1 MDKVNIL
8 LIDDQ
13 PAKLLS
19 YEVILAELGENLI
32 KATSPHEA
40 LGILLKTEDVAVVL
54 IDVVMPQLDGFQLAA
69 MIREHPRFQKL
80 AIIFVSAIQVGE
92 MDHLRG
98 YEIGAV
104 DYVSVP
110 VVPKMLRAKVR
121 VFVDL
126 YRKTRQLEVLNAEL
140 EERVAAR
147 TAELEAQ
154 TERLRQSE
162 ERRSIALSAGD
173 MGSWEV
179 DLVTGHLEWDDGP
192 YRIFGVDPAHFEP
205 TVERIEAMMHPDD
218 REKNALAAIVALGE
232 PRFQVEFRIVRPSG
246 EVRWCYGAGII
257 TRDAEGNPVRMNGVT
272 VDITDRKRAEERQVL
287 LAREVDHRAK
297 NTLAVVLSVLRLT
310 RAPTTKDFITTV
322 EGRVH
327 ALAATHNLL
336 SATRWEGADLG
347 KIVEEEMAP
356 YHANHRQRVI
366 TGGPA
371 VVLLPATAQAV
382 ALALHELATN
392 AAKYGALS
400 TETGTLSVSWRAE
413 GDALVLDW
421 TETGGPPAAE
431 PARLGFGLTIVRS
444 SIEAQFRGGVS
455 YEWRRDGLRCTLSIP
470 AAQIAAPPAVA
481 EAPRAGAGQQR
492 NTAQPCRH
500 APAGRRGRAACQH
513 ADRGDPGRARR
524 HRGRPL
530 RPPDRRAGRGQG
542 RALRRRHPRPQS
554 RRRIG
559 RSAGRP
565 PAGARR
571 AVRVHYRLPAREH
584 RSPLRQ
590 RSRAAEADRRGG
602 TRKRAAHFA
611 GQRAHDAGRCRGRL
625 TAPTIVHFIPCGIG
639 RLCGGSRRAT
649 DIVRALLGLYGR

>member
-92 MDHLRG
+92 TDHLRG

-110 VVPKMLRAKVR
+110 VVPKVLRAKVR

-126 YRKTRQLEVLNAEL
+126 YRKTRQLEMLNAQL

-154 TERLRQSE
+154 TERLRRSE

-179 DLVTGHLEWDDGP
+179 DLATGHIEWDEGP

-218 REKNALAAIVALGE
+218 RKKSSVADLVALGGS
-232 PRFQVEFRIVRPSG
+232 RFQVEFRLVRPNG

-257 TRDAEGNPVRMNGVT
+257 LRDATGKAVRVNGVT

-297 NTLAVVLSVLRLT
+297 NTLAVVLSMLRLT
-310 RAPTTKDFITTV
+310 RAPTTKDFIAAV

-366 TGGPA
+366 TRGPA
-371 VVLLPATAQAV
+371 VVLLPATAQAM

-400 TETGTLSVSWRAE
+400 APDGRVEIAWRVAPGGGKSFE
-413 GDALVLDW
+413 LTW
-421 TETGGPPAAE
+421 TESGGPTVAE
-431 PARLGFGLTIVRS
+431 PSRTGFGTRMIEGVLTAELGATASVRYAA
-444 SIEAQFRGGVS
+444 IGVV
-455 YEWRRDGLRCTLSIP
+455 WR
-470 AAQIAAPPAVA
+470 IAAPLA
-481 EAPRAGAGQQR
+481 
-492 NTAQPCRH
+492 N
-500 APAGRRGRAACQH
+500 
-513 ADRGDPGRARR
+513 
-524 HRGRPL
+524 L
-530 RPPDRRAGRGQG
+530 R
-542 RALRRRHPRPQS
+542 
-554 RRRIG
+554 
-559 RSAGRP
+559 
-565 PAGARR
+565 
-571 AVRVHYRLPAREH
+571 
-584 RSPLRQ
+584 
-590 RSRAAEADRRGG
+590 
-602 TRKRAAHFA
+602 
-611 GQRAHDAGRCRGRL
+611 
-625 TAPTIVHFIPCGIG
+625 
-639 RLCGGSRRAT
+639 
-649 DIVRALLGLYGR
+649 

>member
-40 LGILLKTEDVAVVL
+40 FGILLKTEDVAVVL

-92 MDHLRG
+92 TDHLRG

-110 VVPKMLRAKVR
+110 VVPKVLRAKVR

-126 YRKTRQLEVLNAEL
+126 YRKTRQLEVLNSEL

-192 YRIFGVDPAHFEP
+192 YRIFGVDPAHFDP

-218 REKNALAAIVALGE
+218 REKNALAAIVGSGE
-232 PRFQVEFRIVRPSG
+232 SRFQVEFRIVRPSG

-257 TRDAEGNPVRMNGVT
+257 TRDADGKPVRMNGVT

-310 RAPTTKDFITTV
+310 RAPTTKDFIATV

-400 TETGTLSVSWRAE
+400 TEAGTLGVTWRAD

-455 YEWRRDGLRCTLSIP
+455 YEWRREGLRCTLSIP
-470 AAQIAAPPAVA
+470 AAQIAAPPAAA
-481 EAPRAGAGQQR
+481 EAP
-492 NTAQPCRH
+492 
-500 APAGRRGRAACQH
+500 APAPADNGTRRSLADMRLLVVEDELLVSMLIEEILGELGATVAGPYGRLADGLAAAKAERFDGAILDLNLAGESADPLADLLLARGVPFVFITGYQRESI
-513 ADRGDPGRARR
+513 
-524 HRGRPL
+524 
-530 RPPDRRAGRGQG
+530 DRRYANVPVLQKPIDAT
-542 RALRRRHPRPQS
+542 ALES
-554 RRRIG
+554 
-559 RSAGRP
+559 
-565 PAGARR
+565 
-571 AVRVHYRLPAREH
+571 VL
-584 RSPLRQ
+584 
-590 RSRAAEADRRGG
+590 
-602 TRKRAAHFA
+602 
-611 GQRAHDAGRCRGRL
+611 L
-625 TAPTIVHFIPCGIG
+625 T
-639 RLCGGSRRAT
+639 
-649 DIVRALLGLYGR
+649 LLGSEPLLRVADGN

>member
-32 KATSPHEA
+32 KANSPHEA
-40 LGILLKTEDVAVVL
+40 LGILLKTDDVAVVL
-54 IDVVMPQLDGFQLAA
+54 IDVVMPGVDGFQLAT
-69 MIREHPRFQKL
+69 MIRDHPRFQKL
-80 AIIFVSAIQVGE
+80 AIIFVSAVQVDE
-92 MDHLRG
+92 TDHLRG

-110 VVPKMLRAKVR
+110 VVPTVLRAKVR

-126 YRKTRQLEVLNAEL
+126 YRKTRQLETLNAEL

-154 TERLRQSE
+154 TERLRRSE

-179 DLVTGHLEWDDGP
+179 DLATGRIEWDEGA
-192 YRIFGVDPAHFEP
+192 YRIFGVDPGSFEP
-205 TVERIEAMMHPDD
+205 TVERVEAMMHPDD
-218 REKNALAAIVALGE
+218 RQSGSLAAVVASPE
-232 PRFQVEFRIVRPSG
+232 SRFQTEFRIVRPNG
-246 EVRWCYGAGII
+246 EVRWCYGAGILS
-257 TRDAEGNPVRMNGVT
+257 RDPAGKPVRLNGVT
-272 VDITDRKRAEERQVL
+272 VDITERKRAEERLVL

-310 RAPTTKDFITTV
+310 RAATTEEFITAV

-336 SATRWEGADLG
+336 SSTRWEGADLR

-366 TGGPA
+366 TAGPA
-371 VVLLPATAQAV
+371 VTLLPATAQAM

-400 TETGTLSVSWRAE
+400 TETGTLSVTWRTDR
-413 GDALVLDW
+413 DALVLDW

-444 SIEAQFRGGVS
+444 SIEAQFRGGVG
-455 YEWRRDGLRCTLSIP
+455 YAWRPEGLHCTLSIP
-470 AAQIAAPPAVA
+470 TAQIAQQQPAAEVPAPAPNDGVERRSLAGMRLMVVEDELLVSMLLKEILEARGATVA
-481 EAPRAGAGQQR
+481 GPHGRLADGLAAARTERLDGAILDLNLAGEHADPLADLLLARGIPFVFITGYQRDSLDRRYANVPVLQKPIDAGA
-492 NTAQPCRH
+492 
-500 APAGRRGRAACQH
+500 
-513 ADRGDPGRARR
+513 
-524 HRGRPL
+524 L
-530 RPPDRRAGRGQG
+530 ESV
-542 RALRRRHPRPQS
+542 L
-554 RRRIG
+554 
-559 RSAGRP
+559 
-565 PAGARR
+565 
-571 AVRVHYRLPAREH
+571 L
-584 RSPLRQ
+584 
-590 RSRAAEADRRGG
+590 
-602 TRKRAAHFA
+602 
-611 GQRAHDAGRCRGRL
+611 
-625 TAPTIVHFIPCGIG
+625 
-639 RLCGGSRRAT
+639 
-649 DIVRALLGLYGR
+649 ALLGNEPLLRAADGN

>member
-40 LGILLKTEDVAVVL
+40 FGILLKTEDVAVVL

-92 MDHLRG
+92 TDHLRG

-110 VVPKMLRAKVR
+110 VVPKVLRAKVR

-126 YRKTRQLEVLNAEL
+126 YRKTRQLEVLNSEL

-179 DLVTGHLEWDDGP
+179 DLATDHLEWDDGP

-218 REKNALAAIVALGE
+218 REKHALAAIVGSGE
-232 PRFQVEFRIVRPSG
+232 SRFQVEFRIVRPSG

-257 TRDAEGNPVRMNGVT
+257 TRDADGKPVRMNGVT

-310 RAPTTKDFITTV
+310 RAPTTKDFIATV

-400 TETGTLSVSWRAE
+400 TETGTLGVTWRAE

-421 TETGGPPAAE
+421 TETGGPSTAE

-455 YEWRRDGLRCTLSIP
+455 YEWRREGLRCTLSIP
-470 AAQIAAPPAVA
+470 AAQIAAPPAAA
-481 EAPRAGAGQQR
+481 EAPAPVPADNGTRRSLADMRLLVVEDELLVSMLIQEILGELGATVAGPYARLSDGLAAAKAERFDGAILDLNLAGESADPLADLLLARGVPFVFITGYQR
-492 NTAQPCRH
+492 ESI
-500 APAGRRGRAACQH
+500 
-513 ADRGDPGRARR
+513 
-524 HRGRPL
+524 
-530 RPPDRRAGRGQG
+530 DRRYANVPVLQKPIDAA
-542 RALRRRHPRPQS
+542 ALES
-554 RRRIG
+554 
-559 RSAGRP
+559 
-565 PAGARR
+565 
-571 AVRVHYRLPAREH
+571 VL
-584 RSPLRQ
+584 
-590 RSRAAEADRRGG
+590 
-602 TRKRAAHFA
+602 
-611 GQRAHDAGRCRGRL
+611 L
-625 TAPTIVHFIPCGIG
+625 T
-639 RLCGGSRRAT
+639 
-649 DIVRALLGLYGR
+649 LLGSEPLLRVADGN

>member
-1 MDKVNIL
+1 MEKTPDKVNIL

-19 YEVILAELGENLI
+19 YEVILGELGENLI
-32 KATSPHEA
+32 KANSPQEA
-40 LGILLKTEDVAVVL
+40 LGLLLRSDDVAVVL
-54 IDVVMPQLDGFQLAA
+54 IDVVMPGIDGFQLAA
-69 MIREHPRFQKL
+69 MIREHPRFSRL
-80 AIIFVSAIQVGE
+80 AIIFVSAVQVGE
-92 MDHLRG
+92 TDHLRG

-110 VVPKMLRAKVR
+110 VVPKVLRAKVR

-126 YRKTRQLEVLNAEL
+126 YRKTRQLEALNAEL

-147 TAELEAQ
+147 TAELEAS
-154 TERLRQSE
+154 TERLRRSE

-179 DLVTGHLEWDDGP
+179 DLTTGHIEWDEGP
-192 YRIFGVDPAHFEP
+192 YRIFGVDPVTFQP
-205 TVERIEAMMHPDD
+205 TIERIEAMMHPDD
-218 REKNALAAIVALGE
+218 RKRSSVADLVAEGQS
-232 PRFQVEFRIVRPSG
+232 RFQVEFRIVRPNG

-257 TRDAEGNPVRMNGVT
+257 LRDAAGKPIRMNGVI
-272 VDITDRKRAEERQVL
+272 VDITERKRAEERQVL

-310 RAPTTKDFITTV
+310 KAPTTAAFITAV

-336 SATRWEGADLG
+336 SSTRWEGADLR

-356 YHANHRQRVI
+356 YHATHRKRVV

-400 TETGTLSVSWRAE
+400 TDSGMLQVTWKTGE
-413 GDALVLDW
+413 DALQLDW
-421 TETGGPPAAE
+421 IESGGPPTAE

-455 YEWRRDGLRCTLSIP
+455 YDWRPDGLRCHLSIP
-470 AAQIAAPPAVA
+470 AAQIVAASPVA
-481 EAPRAGAGQQR
+481 EAPIPAPVDNGGRRSLTGMRLLVVEDELLVSMLLKDILTDLGADVAGPYGQLADGLAAAKAERFDAAILDFNLAGQHAEPLADTLMAHGVPFIFITGYQR
-492 NTAQPCRH
+492 
-500 APAGRRGRAACQH
+500 
-513 ADRGDPGRARR
+513 DSI
-524 HRGRPL
+524 
-530 RPPDRRAGRGQG
+530 DRRYANVPVLAKPIDSA
-542 RALRRRHPRPQS
+542 ALES
-554 RRRIG
+554 VLLTLLG
-559 RSAGRP
+559 GEA
-565 PAGARR
+565 
-571 AVRVHYRLPAREH
+571 LM
-584 RSPLRQ
+584 
-590 RSRAAEADRRGG
+590 RAAEGA
-602 TRKRAAHFA
+602 
-611 GQRAHDAGRCRGRL
+611 
-625 TAPTIVHFIPCGIG
+625 
-639 RLCGGSRRAT
+639 
-649 DIVRALLGLYGR
+649 

>member
-40 LGILLKTEDVAVVL
+40 FGILLKTEDVAVVL

-92 MDHLRG
+92 TDHLRG

-110 VVPKMLRAKVR
+110 VVPKVLRAKVR

-126 YRKTRQLEVLNAEL
+126 YRKTRQLEVLNSEL

-218 REKNALAAIVALGE
+218 REKNALAAIVGSGE
-232 PRFQVEFRIVRPSG
+232 SRFQVEFRIVRPSG

-257 TRDAEGNPVRMNGVT
+257 TRDADGKPVRMNGVT

-310 RAPTTKDFITTV
+310 RAPTTKDFIATV

-400 TETGTLSVSWRAE
+400 TETGTLGVTWRAE

-455 YEWRRDGLRCTLSIP
+455 YEWRREGLRCTLSIP
-470 AAQIAAPPAVA
+470 AAQIAAPPAAA
-481 EAPRAGAGQQR
+481 EAP
-492 NTAQPCRH
+492 
-500 APAGRRGRAACQH
+500 APAPADNGTRRSLADMRLLVVEDELLVSMLIEEILGELGATVAGPYGRLADGLAAAKAERFDGAILDLNLAGESADPLADLLLARGVPFVFITGYQRESI
-513 ADRGDPGRARR
+513 
-524 HRGRPL
+524 
-530 RPPDRRAGRGQG
+530 DRRYANVPVLQKPVDAA
-542 RALRRRHPRPQS
+542 ALES
-554 RRRIG
+554 
-559 RSAGRP
+559 
-565 PAGARR
+565 
-571 AVRVHYRLPAREH
+571 VL
-584 RSPLRQ
+584 
-590 RSRAAEADRRGG
+590 
-602 TRKRAAHFA
+602 
-611 GQRAHDAGRCRGRL
+611 L
-625 TAPTIVHFIPCGIG
+625 T
-639 RLCGGSRRAT
+639 
-649 DIVRALLGLYGR
+649 LLGSEPLLRVADGN

>member
-40 LGILLKTEDVAVVL
+40 LGILLKTDDVAVVL

-92 MDHLRG
+92 TDHLRG

-110 VVPKMLRAKVR
+110 IVPKVLRAKVR

-126 YRKTRQLEVLNAEL
+126 YRKTRQLEVLNSEL

-179 DLVTGHLEWDDGP
+179 DLVTGHIEWDEGP

-218 REKNALAAIVALGE
+218 RKKSSVADLVALGGS
-232 PRFQVEFRIVRPSG
+232 RFQVEFRLVRPSG

-257 TRDAEGNPVRMNGVT
+257 LRDAAGKAVRMNGVT

-310 RAPTTKDFITTV
+310 RAATTEDFIATV

-336 SATRWEGADLG
+336 SSTRWEGADLG

-356 YHANHRQRVI
+356 YHASHRQRVI
-366 TGGPA
+366 TSGPA
-371 VVLLPATAQAV
+371 VILLPATAQAV

-400 TETGTLSVSWRAE
+400 TETGTLSVAWRAQ

-455 YEWRRDGLRCTLSIP
+455 YDWQPEGLRCRLSIP
-470 AAQIAAPPAVA
+470 AAQIAASPSAAETPAPV
-481 EAPRAGAGQQR
+481 
-492 NTAQPCRH
+492 
-500 APAGRRGRAACQH
+500 PA
-513 ADRGDPGRARR
+513 DE
-524 HRGRPL
+524 
-530 RPPDRRAGRGQG
+530 
-542 RALRRRHPRPQS
+542 
-554 RRRIG
+554 
-559 RSAGRP
+559 
-565 PAGARR
+565 GARR
-571 AVRVHYRLPAREH
+571 SLADMRLLVVEDELLVSMLIEEILGEFGATVAGPYGRLADGLAAAKAERFDGAILDLNLAGESADPLADLLLARGV
-584 RSPLRQ
+584 PFIFITGYQ
-590 RSRAAEADRRGG
+590 RESIDRRYANVPVLQKPIDAAALESVLLTLLGSEPMLRAADGN
-602 TRKRAAHFA
+602 
-611 GQRAHDAGRCRGRL
+611 
-625 TAPTIVHFIPCGIG
+625 
-639 RLCGGSRRAT
+639 
-649 DIVRALLGLYGR
+649 

>member
-110 VVPKMLRAKVR
+110 VVPKVLRAKVR

-126 YRKTRQLEVLNAEL
+126 YRKTRQLEVLNSEL
-140 EERVAAR
+140 EARVAAR

-192 YRIFGVDPAHFEP
+192 YRIFGVDPADFEP

-218 REKNALAAIVALGE
+218 REKHALAAIVGAGGS
-232 PRFQVEFRIVRPSG
+232 RFQVEFRIVRPNG

-257 TRDAEGNPVRMNGVT
+257 TRDADGKPVRMNGVT

-310 RAPTTKDFITTV
+310 RAPTTKDFIATV

-356 YHANHRQRVI
+356 YQANHRQRVI
-366 TGGPA
+366 TDGPA

-400 TETGTLSVSWRAE
+400 TETGTLAVTWRAE

-421 TETGGPPAAE
+421 TETGGPPTAE

-455 YEWRRDGLRCTLSIP
+455 YEWRREGLRCTLSIP
-470 AAQIAAPPAVA
+470 AAQIAAPPAAA
-481 EAPRAGAGQQR
+481 EAPVA
-492 NTAQPCRH
+492 
-500 APAGRRGRAACQH
+500 APADNGTRRSLADMRLLVVEDELLVSMLIQEILGELGATVAGPYARLSDGLAAAKAEGFDGAILDLNLAGES
-513 ADRGDPGRARR
+513 ADPLADFLLARGVPFVFITGYQRESI
-524 HRGRPL
+524 
-530 RPPDRRAGRGQG
+530 DRRYANVPVLQKPIDAA
-542 RALRRRHPRPQS
+542 ALE
-554 RRRIG
+554 G
-559 RSAGRP
+559 
-565 PAGARR
+565 
-571 AVRVHYRLPAREH
+571 VL
-584 RSPLRQ
+584 
-590 RSRAAEADRRGG
+590 
-602 TRKRAAHFA
+602 
-611 GQRAHDAGRCRGRL
+611 L
-625 TAPTIVHFIPCGIG
+625 T
-639 RLCGGSRRAT
+639 
-649 DIVRALLGLYGR
+649 LLGSEPLLRVADGG

>member
-40 LGILLKTEDVAVVL
+40 LGILLKTEDVAIVL

-110 VVPKMLRAKVR
+110 VVPKVLRAKVR

-126 YRKTRQLEVLNAEL
+126 YRKTRQLEVLNSEL
-140 EERVAAR
+140 EARVAAR

-192 YRIFGVDPAHFEP
+192 YRIFGVDPANFEP

-218 REKNALAAIVALGE
+218 REKHALAAIVGAGGS
-232 PRFQVEFRIVRPSG
+232 RFQVEFRIVRPNG

-257 TRDAEGNPVRMNGVT
+257 TRDADGKPVRMNGVT

-310 RAPTTKDFITTV
+310 RAPTTKDFIATV

-356 YHANHRQRVI
+356 YQANHRQRVI

-400 TETGTLSVSWRAE
+400 TETGTLAVTWRAE

-421 TETGGPPAAE
+421 TETGGPPTAE

-455 YEWRRDGLRCTLSIP
+455 YEWRREGLRCTLSIP
-470 AAQIAAPPAVA
+470 AAQIAAPPAAA
-481 EAPRAGAGQQR
+481 EAPVAVPADNGTRRSLADMRLLVVEDELLVSMLIQEILGELGATVAGPYARLSDGLAAAKAEGFDGAILDLNLAGESADPLADFLLARGVPFVFITGYQR
-492 NTAQPCRH
+492 ESI
-500 APAGRRGRAACQH
+500 
-513 ADRGDPGRARR
+513 
-524 HRGRPL
+524 
-530 RPPDRRAGRGQG
+530 DRRYANVPVLQKPIDAA
-542 RALRRRHPRPQS
+542 ALE
-554 RRRIG
+554 G
-559 RSAGRP
+559 
-565 PAGARR
+565 
-571 AVRVHYRLPAREH
+571 VL
-584 RSPLRQ
+584 
-590 RSRAAEADRRGG
+590 
-602 TRKRAAHFA
+602 
-611 GQRAHDAGRCRGRL
+611 L
-625 TAPTIVHFIPCGIG
+625 T
-639 RLCGGSRRAT
+639 
-649 DIVRALLGLYGR
+649 LLGSEPLLRVADGG

>member
-40 LGILLKTEDVAVVL
+40 LGILLKTDDVAVVL
-54 IDVVMPQLDGFQLAA
+54 IDVVMPQLDGFQLAT

-110 VVPKMLRAKVR
+110 VVPKVLRAKVR

-126 YRKTRQLEVLNAEL
+126 YRKTRQLEVLNSEL

-179 DLVTGHLEWDDGP
+179 DLATGHLEWDDGP

-218 REKNALAAIVALGE
+218 REKNALAAIVGSGE
-232 PRFQVEFRIVRPSG
+232 QRFQVEFRIVRPSG

-257 TRDAEGNPVRMNGVT
+257 TRDADGKPVRMNGVT

-310 RAPTTKDFITTV
+310 RAPTTKDFIATV

-400 TETGTLSVSWRAE
+400 TETGTLGVTWRAE

-455 YEWRRDGLRCTLSIP
+455 YEWRREGLRCTLSIP
-470 AAQIAAPPAVA
+470 AAQIAAPPAAA
-481 EAPRAGAGQQR
+481 EAP
-492 NTAQPCRH
+492 
-500 APAGRRGRAACQH
+500 APAPADNGTRRSLADMRLLVVEDELLVSMLIEEILGELGAAVAGPYGRLADGLAAAKAERFDGAILDLNLAGESADPLADLLLARGVPFVFITGYQRESI
-513 ADRGDPGRARR
+513 
-524 HRGRPL
+524 
-530 RPPDRRAGRGQG
+530 DRRYANVPVLQKPVDAA
-542 RALRRRHPRPQS
+542 ALES
-554 RRRIG
+554 
-559 RSAGRP
+559 
-565 PAGARR
+565 
-571 AVRVHYRLPAREH
+571 VL
-584 RSPLRQ
+584 
-590 RSRAAEADRRGG
+590 
-602 TRKRAAHFA
+602 
-611 GQRAHDAGRCRGRL
+611 L
-625 TAPTIVHFIPCGIG
+625 T
-639 RLCGGSRRAT
+639 
-649 DIVRALLGLYGR
+649 LLGSEPLLRVADGN